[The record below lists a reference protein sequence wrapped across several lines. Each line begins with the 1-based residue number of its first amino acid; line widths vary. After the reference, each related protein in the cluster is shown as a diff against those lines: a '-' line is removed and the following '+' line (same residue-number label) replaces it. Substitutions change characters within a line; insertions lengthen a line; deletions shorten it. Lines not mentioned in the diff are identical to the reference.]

1 MFQMY
6 IKLLSRQTRLRRK
19 ILLKKWPRKKIWNEK
34 KIELV
39 LSIHV
44 TCKLIG
50 YASNIKTA
58 TVYKLLAT
66 TIDFVITKL
75 RTAKATK
82 KNMMYRQKYSKKLNV
97 LILYKLELR
106 EYHRHF
112 SNSFRKPIK
121 QENTITR
128 HPDP

>member
-1 MFQMY
+1 M
-6 IKLLSRQTRLRRK
+6 K
-19 ILLKKWPRKKIWNEK
+19 K
-34 KIELV
+34 KIELI

-82 KNMMYRQKYSKKLNV
+82 KNMMYRQK
-97 LILYKLELR
+97 
-106 EYHRHF
+106 
-112 SNSFRKPIK
+112 
-121 QENTITR
+121 
-128 HPDP
+128 